1 MIKMA
6 VKITLKK
13 KTPATH
19 ATFDHVGL
27 KRLGHLMNFTQHSIP
42 CSLHSLCLQYME
54 KPSEKEYY
62 DV

>member
-1 MIKMA
+1 MT
-6 VKITLKK
+6 VKITLK

-19 ATFDHVGL
+19 ATFDPVGL
-27 KRLGHLMNFTQHSIP
+27 KRLEHLMNFTQHSIP
-42 CSLHSLCLQYME
+42 CSLYYLYLQYKE